1 MANKRFR
8 AQRKWARERARQ
20 LWMQRFEAK
29 NPEFCA
35 LVRALIESDMVVT
48 MNRDIAGNGW
58 KWGRY

>member
-1 MANKRFR
+1 
-8 AQRKWARERARQ
+8 
-20 LWMQRFEAK
+20 MQRFEAK